1 MGFVGHYM
9 EVTQMSTSSDVQLVL
24 TGDCSF
30 GRIRVDMESFF
41 EFSFDLTEQLQ
52 SLEADWEPFAVSQT
66 HVPAAVVNDLRF
78 RLRS

>member
-1 MGFVGHYM
+1 
-9 EVTQMSTSSDVQLVL
+9 MSTSPHVQLVL

-30 GRIRVDMESFF
+30 GRMRVDMESFF

-52 SLEADWEPFAVSQT
+52 SLEADWEPFAAPQT
-66 HVPAAVVNDLRF
+66 PVPAAVVNNVRF

>member
-1 MGFVGHYM
+1 
-9 EVTQMSTSSDVQLVL
+9 MSTSPHVQLVL

-52 SLEADWEPFAVSQT
+52 SLETNWEPFAAPQS

>member
-1 MGFVGHYM
+1 
-9 EVTQMSTSSDVQLVL
+9 MSTSPHVQLVL

-52 SLEADWEPFAVSQT
+52 ALEADWEPFAVPQT
-66 HVPAAVVNDLRF
+66 HVPVAVVNDLRF

>member
-1 MGFVGHYM
+1 M
-9 EVTQMSTSSDVQLVL
+9 EVTQMSTSPHVQLVL

-30 GRIRVDMESFF
+30 GKIRVDMESFF

-52 SLEADWEPFAVSQT
+52 SLEADWQAFAAPQT

-78 RLRS
+78 RARS